1 MTKSKQQHTAREY
14 DIAKD
19 EQEWLELRKQGL
31 GGSDIGTMLGL
42 NAYKSPYQLWL
53 EKTGQT
59 EAPDIS
65 DKIAIQVGNEL
76 EDLVARI
83 FTQQTGMA
91 VQRDNKTHY
100 HKDYPFLLANIDR
113 KIVGEKA
120 LLECKTT
127 SAFNK
132 QQWEDDEIPAS
143 YIMQVQ
149 HYLNVLDYDK
159 AYIAVII
166 GNHDFVWKEIQRDD
180 ELIEMYTKEAIKF
193 WNENVLKNVA
203 PEIDGSLATKE
214 ALNLVDYEPINTLP
228 MYKVQDEQIEQIT
241 VIKSQIKE
249 LNTLQT
255 ELENKIKSY
264 MVEHDAEGLES
275 DKFKVTWKEYSRTTI
290 DSKKLK
296 KELPEIYEQYSK
308 TTSSKRFTVK
318 ENK

>member
-1 MTKSKQQHTAREY
+1 MNYK
-14 DIAKD
+14 IAVNN
-19 EQEWLELRKQGL
+19 EEWHNLRSNGL

-42 NAYKSPYQLWL
+42 NQYKSPYQLWL
-53 EKTGQT
+53 EKTGQI

-83 FTQQTGMA
+83 FTQQTGMT

-308 TTSSKRFTVK
+308 TASSKRFTVK

>member
-1 MTKSKQQHTAREY
+1 MENIKQPTY

-19 EQEWLELRKQGL
+19 EQEWLELRKKGL

-42 NAYKSPYQLWL
+42 NPNKSPYQLWL
-53 EKTGQT
+53 EKTGQI

-65 DKIAIQVGNEL
+65 SKLQVQIGNEL
-76 EDLVARI
+76 EDFVARL
-83 FTQQTGMA
+83 FEQESGMK

-100 HKDYPFLLANIDR
+100 HKEHPFLLANIDR

-127 SAFNK
+127 GAFSAN
-132 QQWEDDEIPAS
+132 QWDEDEIPAS

-149 HYLNVLDYDK
+149 HYLNVLDYEYG
-159 AYIAVII
+159 YIAVVI
-166 GNHDFVWKEIQRDD
+166 GNHDFKFKKIERDQ
-180 ELIEMYTKEAIKF
+180 ELIDMYTKEAIKF

-275 DKFKVTWKEYSRTTI
+275 DKFKVTWKEYNRTTI

>member
-1 MTKSKQQHTAREY
+1 MNYK
-14 DIAKD
+14 IAANND
-19 EQEWLELRKQGL
+19 EWHDLRSNGL

-53 EKTGQT
+53 EKTGQI

-83 FTQQTGMA
+83 FTQQTGIA

-143 YIMQVQ
+143 YILQVQ
-149 HYLNVLDYDK
+149 HYLNVMDYDK

-166 GNHDFVWKEIQRDD
+166 GNHDFVWKEIQRDQ
-180 ELIEMYTKEAIKF
+180 ELIDMYTKEAIKF

-203 PEIDGSLATKE
+203 PEIDGSPATKE
-214 ALNLVDYEPINTLP
+214 ALNLVDYEPLNSLSILSSQKQNLVELGNV
-228 MYKVQDEQIEQIT
+228 KA
-241 VIKSQIKE
+241 QIKE
-249 LNTLQT
+249 LTEYQT
-255 ELENKIKSY
+255 QIENKLKDY
-264 MVEHDAEGLES
+264 MYKNEADELVS
-275 DKFKVTWKEYSRTTI
+275 DEFNVTWKETKRTSI
-290 DSKKLK
+290 DTKALK
-296 KELPEIYEQYSK
+296 KELPDVFEKYSK
-308 TTSSKRFTVK
+308 ETTYKRFTIK
-318 ENK
+318 EIK

>member
-1 MTKSKQQHTAREY
+1 MNYK
-14 DIAKD
+14 IAVNN
-19 EQEWLELRKQGL
+19 EEWHDLRSNGL

-42 NAYKSPYQLWL
+42 NAHKSPYQLWL
-53 EKTGQT
+53 EKTGQI

-65 DKIAIQVGNEL
+65 DKIEIQVGNEL
-76 EDLVARI
+76 EPLVARI
-83 FTQQTGMA
+83 FTQQTGMS

-127 SAFNK
+127 GAFSAN
-132 QQWEDDEIPAS
+132 QWDEDEIPAS

-166 GNHDFVWKEIQRDD
+166 GNHDFVWKEIKRDD
-180 ELIEMYTKEAIKF
+180 ELIDMYTKEAIKF
-193 WNENVLKNVA
+193 WNEHVLKKVA

-214 ALNLVDYEPINTLP
+214 ALNLVDYEPLNSLSILSSQKQKLVELGNV
-228 MYKVQDEQIEQIT
+228 KA
-241 VIKSQIKE
+241 QIKE
-249 LNTLQT
+249 LTQYQT
-255 ELENKIKSY
+255 EIENKLKNY
-264 MVEHDAEGLES
+264 MYENEADELLS
-275 DKFKVTWKEYSRTTI
+275 DEFKVTWKETKRTSI
-290 DSKKLK
+290 DTKALK
-296 KELPEIYEQYSK
+296 KEMPDVYEQYSK
-308 TTSSKRFTVK
+308 ETTYKRFTVK